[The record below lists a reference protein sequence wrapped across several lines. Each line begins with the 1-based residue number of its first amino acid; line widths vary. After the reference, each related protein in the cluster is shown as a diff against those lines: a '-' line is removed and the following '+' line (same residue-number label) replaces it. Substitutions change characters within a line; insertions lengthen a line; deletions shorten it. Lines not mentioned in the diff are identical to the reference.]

1 MNFTKGDI
9 VIIPVPFTANL
20 ERFITKTPQHQI
32 RGQNRFNQNVICY
45 FVYLNSYICTN
56 KHKNK

>member
-1 MNFTKGDI
+1 LSKGGWGQQ
-9 VIIPVPFTANL
+9 AAWQ
-20 ERFITKTPQHQI
+20 RFITKSPQYQI
-32 RGQNRFNQNVICY
+32 RVQNRFNQNVICY